1 MQMHLM
7 KVNMDIKRIKTVKNT
22 GFLVVLV
29 WILATMIT
37 YGQSDKV
44 TLEFSLSP
52 ILEQAQVLGLSS
64 LGVDTEGGGP
74 VIISGS
80 LINNTTE
87 RLENLYFE
95 FDVEA
100 ASYGV
105 LARIRQQ
112 AAYPFSLYPGQ
123 VVFATNNDI
132 QSEEIPGISDEM
144 KFDGGLTPTGENFVE
159 DLSGTTLPNDQY
171 SFSVRIY
178 QVNEG
183 GRRELFANETIQLGV
198 NASEGG
204 VVDELTILLRTPGD
218 LVGAEAAITN
228 PIPQL
233 SWEGDASLTYRV
245 LVVADNGS
253 DSPESLLESAK
264 SSEATDIGGSLLQF
278 EYLDQNIQGNSLQY
292 PTNGVQALVPGQTF
306 YWQVVTSMNTAIGIN
321 EVVSEIWEFTLVD
334 PGSESN
340 VVEVDQETVQAIVQ
354 LIGQDTY
361 NVLLE
366 TGYSF
371 DNIEIDGQVFS
382 GMVGVQKIIELI
394 EKFQN
399 GDLVIEGN

>member
-1 MQMHLM
+1 MDYLYM
-7 KVNMDIKRIKTVKNT
+7 KKAGNI
-22 GFLVVLV
+22 GFLVVSIWVL
-29 WILATMIT
+29 TSMIAFA
-37 YGQSDKV
+37 QSDKV

-52 ILEQAQVLGLSS
+52 VLEQAQVLGLSS

-80 LINNTTE
+80 LVNNTTE

-112 AAYPFSLYPGQ
+112 AAYPFSLNPGQ

-132 QSEEIPGISDEM
+132 QNEEIPGISDRM
-144 KFDGGLTPTGENFVE
+144 KFDGGLTSTGENFVE

-171 SFSVRIY
+171 SFAVRIY
-178 QVNEG
+178 QVTEE
-183 GRRELFANETIQLGV
+183 GRRELLANETIQLGG
-198 NASEGG
+198 NISEGG

-233 SWEGDASLTYRV
+233 SWEGDASLNYRV
-245 LVVADNGS
+245 LVVSGNGA

-264 SSEATDIGGSLLQF
+264 SSEATDMGGSLLQF
-278 EYLDQNIQGNSLQY
+278 EYLDQNIRGNSLQY
-292 PTNGVQALVPGQTF
+292 PTNGVQALVPGQTY
-306 YWQVVTSMNTAIGIN
+306 YWQVVTSMNTALGIN

-334 PGSESN
+334 PGSEST
-340 VVEVDQETVQAIVQ
+340 VVEVDQETVQALVQ

-361 NVLLE
+361 NLLLE

-371 DNIEIDGQVFS
+371 ENIEIDGQVYT
-382 GMVGVQKIIELI
+382 GIVGVQKILELI

>member
-1 MQMHLM
+1 MN
-7 KVNMDIKRIKTVKNT
+7 VKRVKKAKNS
-22 GFLVVLV
+22 GFLVMLV
-29 WILATMIT
+29 WFLTTMVT
-37 YGQSDKV
+37 FGQSDKV

-52 ILEQAQVLGLSS
+52 VLEQAQVLGLSS

-80 LINNTTE
+80 LVNNTTE

-95 FDVEA
+95 FDIEA

-112 AAYPFSLYPGQ
+112 AAYPFSLNPGQ

-132 QSEEIPGISDEM
+132 QNEEIPGISDKM
-144 KFDGGLTPTGENFVE
+144 KFDGGLTSTGENFVE

-171 SFSVRIY
+171 SFAVRIY
-178 QVNEG
+178 QVDEG
-183 GRRELFANETIQLGV
+183 GRRALLANETIQLGGNV
-198 NASEGG
+198 SEGG

-245 LVVADNGS
+245 LVVAGNGS

-264 SSEATDIGGSLLQF
+264 SSEATDMGGSLLQF
-278 EYLDQNIQGNSLQY
+278 EYLDQNVQGNSLQY

-306 YWQVVTSMNTAIGIN
+306 YWQVVTSMNTALGTN

-334 PGSESN
+334 PGSESSL
-340 VVEVDQETVQAIVQ
+340 VEVDPETVQALVQ

-366 TGYSF
+366 TGYRF
-371 DNIEIDGQVFS
+371 ENIEIDGQVYT
-382 GMVGVQKIIELI
+382 GIVGVQKILELI

-399 GDLVIEGN
+399 GDVVIEGN

>member
-1 MQMHLM
+1 MN
-7 KVNMDIKRIKTVKNT
+7 VKRVKKAKNS
-22 GFLVVLV
+22 GFLVMMVWVLT
-29 WILATMIT
+29 TMVT
-37 YGQSDKV
+37 FGQSDKV

-52 ILEQAQVLGLSS
+52 VLEQAQVLGLSS

-80 LINNTTE
+80 LVNNTTE

-95 FDVEA
+95 FDIEA

-112 AAYPFSLYPGQ
+112 AAYPFSLNPGQ

-132 QSEEIPGISDEM
+132 QNEEIPGISDKM
-144 KFDGGLTPTGENFVE
+144 KFDGGLTSTGENFVE

-171 SFSVRIY
+171 SFAVRIY
-178 QVNEG
+178 QVDEG
-183 GRRELFANETIQLGV
+183 GRRALLANETIQLGGNV
-198 NASEGG
+198 SEGG

-245 LVVADNGS
+245 LVVAGNGS

-264 SSEATDIGGSLLQF
+264 SSEATDMGGSLLQF
-278 EYLDQNIQGNSLQY
+278 EYLDQNVQGNSLQY

-306 YWQVVTSMNTAIGIN
+306 YWQVVTSMNTALGTN

-334 PGSESN
+334 PGSESS
-340 VVEVDQETVQAIVQ
+340 VVEVDPETVQALVQ

-366 TGYSF
+366 TGYRF
-371 DNIEIDGQVFS
+371 ENIEIDGQVYS
-382 GMVGVQKIIELI
+382 GIVGVQKILELI

-399 GDLVIEGN
+399 GDVVIEGN

>member
-1 MQMHLM
+1 MNIFKKPAKQLRFYLVLSLM
-7 KVNMDIKRIKTVKNT
+7 SM
-22 GFLVVLV
+22 
-29 WILATMIT
+29 ATM
-37 YGQSDKV
+37 YAQAQSDKV
-44 TLEFSLSP
+44 SLEFSLSP

-64 LGVDTEGGGP
+64 LGVDTEGSGP

-80 LINNTTE
+80 LVNNTTE
-87 RLENLYFE
+87 PLDNLYFE
-95 FDVEA
+95 FDIEA

-112 AAYPFSLYPGQ
+112 AAYPFSLAPGQ

-132 QSEEIPGISDEM
+132 KNEEIPGISDKM
-144 KFDGGLTPTGENFVE
+144 KFDGGLTTTGENFIE
-159 DLSGTTLPNDQY
+159 DISGTTLPNDQY
-171 SFSVRIY
+171 TFSVRIY
-178 QVNEG
+178 QVEAD
-183 GRRELFANETIQLGV
+183 GRRVLLASDMIQLGG

-233 SWEGDASLTYRV
+233 SWEGDASLNYRV
-245 LVVADNGS
+245 LVVARGGS

-264 SSEATDIGGSLLQF
+264 SSEPTNDGGSLLQF
-278 EYLDQNIQGNSLQY
+278 EYLDLNVVGNSLQY
-292 PTNGVQALVPGQTF
+292 PSTGVQALVPGQTY
-306 YWQVVTSMNTAIGIN
+306 YWQVVTSISSALGAN

-334 PGSESN
+334 PGSEAN
-340 VVEVDQETVQAIVQ
+340 VVEVDQETVNALTQ

-361 NVLLE
+361 NLLAE
-366 TGYSF
+366 SGYSF
-371 DNIEIDGQVFS
+371 ENIEIDGQVFS
-382 GMVGVQKIIELI
+382 GIVGVQKILELI

-399 GDLVIEGN
+399 GDVVIEGN

>member
-1 MQMHLM
+1 MDYLYM
-7 KVNMDIKRIKTVKNT
+7 KKAGNI
-22 GFLVVLV
+22 GFLVVSIWVL
-29 WILATMIT
+29 TSMIAF
-37 YGQSDKV
+37 GQSDKV

-52 ILEQAQVLGLSS
+52 VLEQAQVLGLSS

-80 LINNTTE
+80 LVNNTTE

-112 AAYPFSLYPGQ
+112 AAYPFSLNPGQ

-132 QSEEIPGISDEM
+132 QNEEIPGISDRM
-144 KFDGGLTPTGENFVE
+144 KFDGGLTSTGENFVE

-171 SFSVRIY
+171 SFAVRIY
-178 QVNEG
+178 QVTEE
-183 GRRELFANETIQLGV
+183 GRRELLANETIQLGG
-198 NASEGG
+198 NISEGG

-233 SWEGDASLTYRV
+233 SWEGDASLNYRV
-245 LVVADNGS
+245 LVVSGNGA

-264 SSEATDIGGSLLQF
+264 SSEATDMGGSLLQF
-278 EYLDQNIQGNSLQY
+278 EYLDQNIRGNSLQY
-292 PTNGVQALVPGQTF
+292 PTNGVQALVPGQTY
-306 YWQVVTSMNTAIGIN
+306 YWQVVTSMNTALGTN
-321 EVVSEIWEFTLVD
+321 EVVSEIWEFTLID

-361 NVLLE
+361 NLLLE

-371 DNIEIDGQVFS
+371 ENIEIDGQVYT
-382 GMVGVQKIIELI
+382 GIVGVQKILELI

-399 GDLVIEGN
+399 GDLVIEEN

>member
-1 MQMHLM
+1 MDYLYM
-7 KVNMDIKRIKTVKNT
+7 KKAVNI
-22 GFLVVLV
+22 GFLVVSIWVL
-29 WILATMIT
+29 TSMIAF
-37 YGQSDKV
+37 GQSDKV

-52 ILEQAQVLGLSS
+52 VLEQAQVLGLSS

-80 LINNTTE
+80 LVNNTTE

-112 AAYPFSLYPGQ
+112 AAYPFSLNPGQ

-132 QSEEIPGISDEM
+132 QNEEIPGISDRM
-144 KFDGGLTPTGENFVE
+144 KFDGGLTSTGENFVE

-171 SFSVRIY
+171 SFAVRIY
-178 QVNEG
+178 QVNEE
-183 GRRELFANETIQLGV
+183 GRRELLANETIQLGG
-198 NASEGG
+198 NISEGG

-245 LVVADNGS
+245 LVVSGNGS

-278 EYLDQNIQGNSLQY
+278 EYLDQNIRGNSLQY
-292 PTNGVQALVPGQTF
+292 PTNGVQALVPGQTY
-306 YWQVVTSMNTAIGIN
+306 YWQVVTSMNTALGTN

-361 NVLLE
+361 NLLLE

-371 DNIEIDGQVFS
+371 ENIEIDGQVYT
-382 GMVGVQKIIELI
+382 GVVGVQKILELI

>member
-1 MQMHLM
+1 MQLKEVFMDYLYM
-7 KVNMDIKRIKTVKNT
+7 KKAVNI
-22 GFLVVLV
+22 GFLVVSIWVL
-29 WILATMIT
+29 TSMIAF
-37 YGQSDKV
+37 GQSDKV

-52 ILEQAQVLGLSS
+52 VLEQAQVLGLSS

-80 LINNTTE
+80 LVNNTTE

-112 AAYPFSLYPGQ
+112 AAYPFSLNPGQ

-132 QSEEIPGISDEM
+132 QNEEIPGISDRM
-144 KFDGGLTPTGENFVE
+144 KFDGGLTSTGENFVE

-171 SFSVRIY
+171 SFAVRIY
-178 QVNEG
+178 QVNEE
-183 GRRELFANETIQLGV
+183 GRRELLANETIQLGG
-198 NASEGG
+198 NISEGG

-218 LVGAEAAITN
+218 LIGAEAAITN

-245 LVVADNGS
+245 LVVSGNGS

-278 EYLDQNIQGNSLQY
+278 EYLDQNIRGNSLQY
-292 PTNGVQALVPGQTF
+292 PTNGVQALVPGQTY
-306 YWQVVTSMNTAIGIN
+306 YWQVVTSMNTALGTN

-361 NVLLE
+361 NLLLE
-366 TGYSF
+366 TGYTF
-371 DNIEIDGQVFS
+371 ENIEIDGQVYT
-382 GMVGVQKIIELI
+382 GVVGVQKILELI

>member
-1 MQMHLM
+1 MDYLYM
-7 KVNMDIKRIKTVKNT
+7 KKAGNI
-22 GFLVVLV
+22 GFLVVSIWVLTSM
-29 WILATMIT
+29 LAFA
-37 YGQSDKV
+37 QSDKV

-52 ILEQAQVLGLSS
+52 VLEQAQVLGLSS

-80 LINNTTE
+80 LVNNTTE

-112 AAYPFSLYPGQ
+112 AAYPFSLNPGQ

-132 QSEEIPGISDEM
+132 QNEEIPGISDRM
-144 KFDGGLTPTGENFVE
+144 KFDGGLTSTGENFVE

-171 SFSVRIY
+171 SFAVRIY
-178 QVNEG
+178 QVTEA
-183 GRRELFANETIQLGV
+183 GRRELLANETIQLGG
-198 NASEGG
+198 NISEGG

-233 SWEGDASLTYRV
+233 SWEGDASLNYRV
-245 LVVADNGS
+245 LVVSGNGA

-264 SSEATDIGGSLLQF
+264 SSEATDMGGSLLQF
-278 EYLDQNIQGNSLQY
+278 EYLDQNIRGNSLQY
-292 PTNGVQALVPGQTF
+292 PTNGVQALVPGQTY
-306 YWQVVTSMNTAIGIN
+306 YWQVVTSMNTALGTN

-340 VVEVDQETVQAIVQ
+340 VVEVDQETVQAIMQ

-361 NVLLE
+361 NLLLE

-371 DNIEIDGQVFS
+371 ENIEIDGQVYT
-382 GMVGVQKIIELI
+382 GIVGVQKILELI

>member
-1 MQMHLM
+1 MDYLYM
-7 KVNMDIKRIKTVKNT
+7 KKAGNI
-22 GFLVVLV
+22 GFLVVSIWVL
-29 WILATMIT
+29 TSMIAF
-37 YGQSDKV
+37 GQSDKV

-80 LINNTTE
+80 LVNNTTE
-87 RLENLYFE
+87 RLENLFFE

-112 AAYPFSLYPGQ
+112 AAYPFSLNPGQ

-132 QSEEIPGISDEM
+132 QNEEIPGISDRM
-144 KFDGGLTPTGENFVE
+144 KFDGGLTSTGENFVE

-171 SFSVRIY
+171 SFAVRIY
-178 QVNEG
+178 QVTEE
-183 GRRELFANETIQLGV
+183 GRRELLANETIQLGG
-198 NASEGG
+198 NISEGG

-245 LVVADNGS
+245 LVVSGNGS

-264 SSEATDIGGSLLQF
+264 SSQATDLGGSLLQF
-278 EYLDQNIQGNSLQY
+278 EYLDQNIRGNSLQY
-292 PTNGVQALVPGQTF
+292 PTNGVQALVPGLTY
-306 YWQVVTSMNTAIGIN
+306 YWQVMTSMNTALGPN

-340 VVEVDQETVQAIVQ
+340 VVEVDQETVQALVQ

-361 NVLLE
+361 NLLFE

-371 DNIEIDGQVFS
+371 ENIEIDGQVYS
-382 GMVGVQKIIELI
+382 GVVGIQKILELI

-399 GDLVIEGN
+399 DDLVIEGN

>member
-1 MQMHLM
+1 MDYLYM
-7 KVNMDIKRIKTVKNT
+7 KKAGNI
-22 GFLVVLV
+22 GFLVVSIWVL
-29 WILATMIT
+29 TSMIAFA
-37 YGQSDKV
+37 QSDKV

-52 ILEQAQVLGLSS
+52 VLEQAQVLGLSS

-80 LINNTTE
+80 LVNNTTE

-112 AAYPFSLYPGQ
+112 AAYPFSLNPGQ

-132 QSEEIPGISDEM
+132 QNEEIPGISDRM
-144 KFDGGLTPTGENFVE
+144 KFDGGLTSTGENFVE

-171 SFSVRIY
+171 SFAVRIY
-178 QVNEG
+178 QVTEE
-183 GRRELFANETIQLGV
+183 GRRELLANETIQLGG
-198 NASEGG
+198 NISEGG

-245 LVVADNGS
+245 LVVSGNGS

-264 SSEATDIGGSLLQF
+264 SSEATDMGGSLLQF
-278 EYLDQNIQGNSLQY
+278 EYLDQNIRGNSLQY
-292 PTNGVQALVPGQTF
+292 PTNGVQALVPGLTY
-306 YWQVVTSMNTAIGIN
+306 YWLVLTSMNTAFGIN

-334 PGSESN
+334 PGSEST

-361 NVLLE
+361 NLLLE

-371 DNIEIDGQVFS
+371 ENIEIDGQVYT
-382 GMVGVQKIIELI
+382 GIVGVQKILELI

>member
-1 MQMHLM
+1 MDYLYM
-7 KVNMDIKRIKTVKNT
+7 KKAGNV
-22 GFLVVLV
+22 GFLVVLMSV
-29 WILATMIT
+29 LTSIMAF
-37 YGQSDKV
+37 GQSDKL

-52 ILEQAQVLGLSS
+52 VLEQAQVLGLSS

-80 LINNTTE
+80 LVNNTTE

-112 AAYPFSLYPGQ
+112 AAYPFSLNPGQ

-132 QSEEIPGISDEM
+132 QNEEIPGISDRL
-144 KFDGGLTPTGENFVE
+144 KFDGGLTSTGENFVE

-171 SFSVRIY
+171 SFAVRIY
-178 QVNEG
+178 QVTEE
-183 GRRELFANETIQLGV
+183 GRRELLANETIQLGG
-198 NASEGG
+198 NISEGG

-245 LVVADNGS
+245 LLVSGNGS

-264 SSEATDIGGSLLQF
+264 SSQATDMGGSLLQF
-278 EYLDQNIQGNSLQY
+278 EYLDQNIRGNSLQY
-292 PTNGVQALVPGQTF
+292 PTSGVQALVPGLTYF
-306 YWQVVTSMNTAIGIN
+306 WQVVTSMNTALGPN

-340 VVEVDQETVQAIVQ
+340 VVEVDQETVQALVQ

-361 NVLLE
+361 NLLFE

-371 DNIEIDGQVFS
+371 ENIEIDGQVYS
-382 GMVGVQKIIELI
+382 GVVGIQKILELI

>member
-1 MQMHLM
+1 MEI
-7 KVNMDIKRIKTVKNT
+7 NMNVKRVKKAENS
-22 GFLVVLV
+22 GFLVMLV
-29 WILATMIT
+29 WVLTTMVT
-37 YGQSDKV
+37 FGQSDKV

-52 ILEQAQVLGLSS
+52 VLEQAQVLGLSS

-80 LINNTTE
+80 LVNNTTE

-95 FDVEA
+95 FDIEA

-112 AAYPFSLYPGQ
+112 AAYPFSLNPGQ

-132 QSEEIPGISDEM
+132 QNEEIPGISDKM
-144 KFDGGLTPTGENFVE
+144 KFDGGLTSTGENFVE

-171 SFSVRIY
+171 SFAVRIY
-178 QVNEG
+178 QVDEG
-183 GRRELFANETIQLGV
+183 GRRALLANETIQLGGNV
-198 NASEGG
+198 SEGG

-245 LVVADNGS
+245 LVVAGNGS

-264 SSEATDIGGSLLQF
+264 SSEATDMGGSLLQF
-278 EYLDQNIQGNSLQY
+278 EYLDQNVQGNSLQY

-306 YWQVVTSMNTAIGIN
+306 YWQVVTSMNTALGTN

-334 PGSESN
+334 PGSESS
-340 VVEVDQETVQAIVQ
+340 VVEVDPETVQALVQ

-366 TGYSF
+366 TGYRF
-371 DNIEIDGQVFS
+371 ENIEIDGQVYS
-382 GMVGVQKIIELI
+382 GIVGIQKILELI

-399 GDLVIEGN
+399 GDVVIEGN

>member
-1 MQMHLM
+1 MNIFKKPAKQLRFYLVLSLM
-7 KVNMDIKRIKTVKNT
+7 SM
-22 GFLVVLV
+22 
-29 WILATMIT
+29 ATM
-37 YGQSDKV
+37 YAHAQSDKV
-44 TLEFSLSP
+44 SLEFSLSP

-64 LGVDTEGGGP
+64 LGVDTEGSGP

-80 LINNTTE
+80 LVNNTTE
-87 RLENLYFE
+87 PLENLYFE
-95 FDVEA
+95 FDIEA

-112 AAYPFSLYPGQ
+112 AAYPFSLAPGQ

-132 QSEEIPGISDEM
+132 KNEEIPGISDKM
-144 KFDGGLTPTGENFVE
+144 KFDGGLTTTGENFIE
-159 DLSGTTLPNDQY
+159 DISGTTLPNDQY
-171 SFSVRIY
+171 TFSVRIY
-178 QVNEG
+178 QVEAD
-183 GRRELFANETIQLGV
+183 GRRVLLASDMIQLGG

-233 SWEGDASLTYRV
+233 SWEGDASLNYRV
-245 LVVADNGS
+245 LVVARGGT

-264 SSEATDIGGSLLQF
+264 SSEPTNSGGSLLQF
-278 EYLDQNIQGNSLQY
+278 EYLDLNVVGNSLQY
-292 PTNGVQALVPGQTF
+292 PSTGVQALVPGQTY
-306 YWQVVTSMNTAIGIN
+306 YWQVLTSISSALGAN

-334 PGSESN
+334 PGSEAN
-340 VVEVDQETVQAIVQ
+340 VVEVDQETVNALIQ

-361 NVLLE
+361 NLLAE
-366 TGYSF
+366 SGYSF
-371 DNIEIDGQVFS
+371 ENIEIDGQIFS
-382 GMVGVQKIIELI
+382 GIVGVQKILELI

-399 GDLVIEGN
+399 GDVVIEGN

>member
-1 MQMHLM
+1 MDYLYM
-7 KVNMDIKRIKTVKNT
+7 KKAGNI
-22 GFLVVLV
+22 GFLVVSIWVL
-29 WILATMIT
+29 TSMIAF
-37 YGQSDKV
+37 GQSDKV

-80 LINNTTE
+80 LVNNTTE

-112 AAYPFSLYPGQ
+112 AAYPFSLNPGQ
-123 VVFATNNDI
+123 VVFATNNNI
-132 QSEEIPGISDEM
+132 QNEEIPGISDRM
-144 KFDGGLTPTGENFVE
+144 KFDGGLTSTGENFVE

-171 SFSVRIY
+171 SFAVRIY
-178 QVNEG
+178 QVTEE
-183 GRRELFANETIQLGV
+183 GRRELLANDTIQLGG
-198 NASEGG
+198 NISEGG

-228 PIPQL
+228 SIPQL

-245 LVVADNGS
+245 LVVSGNGS

-264 SSEATDIGGSLLQF
+264 SSQATDLGGSLLQF
-278 EYLDQNIQGNSLQY
+278 EYLDQNIRGNSLQY
-292 PTNGVQALVPGQTF
+292 PTNGVQALVPGLTY
-306 YWQVVTSMNTAIGIN
+306 YWQVMTSMNTALGPN

-340 VVEVDQETVQAIVQ
+340 VVEVDQETVQALVQ

-361 NVLLE
+361 NLLFE

-371 DNIEIDGQVFS
+371 ENIEIDGQVYS
-382 GMVGVQKIIELI
+382 GVVGIQKILELI

-399 GDLVIEGN
+399 DDLVIEGN

>member
-1 MQMHLM
+1 MNIL
-7 KVNMDIKRIKTVKNT
+7 KKTPKQLR
-22 GFLVVLV
+22 FYL
-29 WILATMIT
+29 ILSVMSMATM
-37 YGQSDKV
+37 YAHAQSDKV
-44 TLEFSLSP
+44 SLEFSLSP

-64 LGVDTEGGGP
+64 LGVDTEGSGP

-80 LINNTTE
+80 LVNNTTE
-87 RLENLYFE
+87 PLENLYFE
-95 FDVEA
+95 FDIEA

-112 AAYPFSLYPGQ
+112 AAYPFSLAPGQ

-132 QSEEIPGISDEM
+132 KNEEVPGISDKM
-144 KFDGGLTPTGENFVE
+144 KFDGGLTTTGENFIE
-159 DLSGTTLPNDQY
+159 DISGTTLPNDQY
-171 SFSVRIY
+171 TFSVRIY
-178 QVNEG
+178 QVEAD
-183 GRRELFANETIQLGV
+183 GRRVLLASDMIQLGG

-233 SWEGDASLTYRV
+233 SWEGDASLNYRV
-245 LVVADNGS
+245 LVVARGGS

-264 SSEATDIGGSLLQF
+264 SSEPTNDGGSLLQF
-278 EYLDQNIQGNSLQY
+278 EYLDLNVVGNSLQY
-292 PTNGVQALVPGQTF
+292 PSTGVQALVPGQTY
-306 YWQVVTSMNTAIGIN
+306 YWQVVTSISSALGAN

-334 PGSESN
+334 PGSEAN
-340 VVEVDQETVQAIVQ
+340 VVEVDQETVNALIQ

-361 NVLLE
+361 NLLAE
-366 TGYSF
+366 SGYSF
-371 DNIEIDGQVFS
+371 ENIEIDGQVFS
-382 GMVGVQKIIELI
+382 GIVGVQKILELI

-399 GDLVIEGN
+399 GDVVIEGN

>member
-1 MQMHLM
+1 MQLKEVFMDYLYM
-7 KVNMDIKRIKTVKNT
+7 KKAVNI
-22 GFLVVLV
+22 GFLVVSIWVL
-29 WILATMIT
+29 TSMIAF
-37 YGQSDKV
+37 GQSDKV

-52 ILEQAQVLGLSS
+52 VLEQAQVLGLSS

-80 LINNTTE
+80 LVNNTTE

-112 AAYPFSLYPGQ
+112 AAYPFSLNPGQ

-132 QSEEIPGISDEM
+132 QNEEIPGISERM
-144 KFDGGLTPTGENFVE
+144 KFDGGLTSTGENFVE

-171 SFSVRIY
+171 SFAVRIY
-178 QVNEG
+178 QVNEE
-183 GRRELFANETIQLGV
+183 GRRELLANETIQLGG
-198 NASEGG
+198 NISEGG

-245 LVVADNGS
+245 LVVSGNGS

-278 EYLDQNIQGNSLQY
+278 EYLDQNIRGNSLQY
-292 PTNGVQALVPGQTF
+292 PTNGVQALVPGQTY
-306 YWQVVTSMNTAIGIN
+306 YWQVVTSMNTALGTN

-361 NVLLE
+361 NLLLE

-371 DNIEIDGQVFS
+371 ENIEIDGQVYT
-382 GMVGVQKIIELI
+382 GVVGVQKILELI

>member
-1 MQMHLM
+1 MDNLYM
-7 KVNMDIKRIKTVKNT
+7 KKAGNI
-22 GFLVVLV
+22 GFLVVSIWVL
-29 WILATMIT
+29 TSMIAFA
-37 YGQSDKV
+37 QSDKV

-52 ILEQAQVLGLSS
+52 VLEQAQVLGLSS

-80 LINNTTE
+80 LVNNTTE

-112 AAYPFSLYPGQ
+112 AAYPFSLNPGQ

-132 QSEEIPGISDEM
+132 QNEEIPGISDRM
-144 KFDGGLTPTGENFVE
+144 KFDGGLTSTGENFVE

-171 SFSVRIY
+171 SFAVRIY
-178 QVNEG
+178 QVTEE
-183 GRRELFANETIQLGV
+183 GRRELLANETIQLGG
-198 NASEGG
+198 NISEGG

-233 SWEGDASLTYRV
+233 SWEGDASLNYRV
-245 LVVADNGS
+245 LVVSGNGA

-264 SSEATDIGGSLLQF
+264 SSEATNMGGSLLQF
-278 EYLDQNIQGNSLQY
+278 EYLDQNIRGNSLQY
-292 PTNGVQALVPGQTF
+292 PTNGVQALVPGQTY
-306 YWQVVTSMNTAIGIN
+306 YWQVVTSMNTALGTN

-361 NVLLE
+361 NLLLE

-371 DNIEIDGQVFS
+371 ENIEIDGQVYT
-382 GMVGVQKIIELI
+382 GIVGVQKILELI

>member
-1 MQMHLM
+1 MQLKEVFMDYLYM
-7 KVNMDIKRIKTVKNT
+7 KKVGNI
-22 GFLVVLV
+22 GFLVVSIWVL
-29 WILATMIT
+29 TSMIAF
-37 YGQSDKV
+37 GQSDKV

-52 ILEQAQVLGLSS
+52 VLEQAQVLGLSS

-80 LINNTTE
+80 LVNNTTE

-112 AAYPFSLYPGQ
+112 AAYPFSLNPGQ

-132 QSEEIPGISDEM
+132 QNEEIPGISDRM
-144 KFDGGLTPTGENFVE
+144 KFDGGLTSTGENFVE

-171 SFSVRIY
+171 SFAVRIY
-178 QVNEG
+178 QVNEE
-183 GRRELFANETIQLGV
+183 GRRELLANETIQLGG
-198 NASEGG
+198 NISEGG

-245 LVVADNGS
+245 LVVSGNGS

-264 SSEATDIGGSLLQF
+264 SSEATDMGGSLLQF
-278 EYLDQNIQGNSLQY
+278 EYLDQNIRGNSLQY
-292 PTNGVQALVPGQTF
+292 PTNGVQALVPGQTY
-306 YWQVVTSMNTAIGIN
+306 YWQVVTSMNTALGTN

-361 NVLLE
+361 NLLLE

-371 DNIEIDGQVFS
+371 ENIEIDGQVYT
-382 GMVGVQKIIELI
+382 GVVGVQKILELI

>member
-1 MQMHLM
+1 MNIFKKPAKQLRFYLVLSLM
-7 KVNMDIKRIKTVKNT
+7 SM
-22 GFLVVLV
+22 
-29 WILATMIT
+29 ATM
-37 YGQSDKV
+37 YAQAQSDKV
-44 TLEFSLSP
+44 SLEFSLSP

-64 LGVDTEGGGP
+64 LGVDTEGSGP

-80 LINNTTE
+80 LVNNTTE
-87 RLENLYFE
+87 PLENLYFE
-95 FDVEA
+95 FDIEA

-112 AAYPFSLYPGQ
+112 AAYPFSLAPGQ

-132 QSEEIPGISDEM
+132 KSEEVPGISDKM
-144 KFDGGLTPTGENFVE
+144 KFDGGLTTTGENFIE
-159 DLSGTTLPNDQY
+159 DISGTTLPNDQY
-171 SFSVRIY
+171 TFSVRIY
-178 QVNEG
+178 QVEAD
-183 GRRELFANETIQLGV
+183 GRRVLLASDMIQLGG

-233 SWEGDASLTYRV
+233 SWEGDASLNYRV
-245 LVVADNGS
+245 LVVARGGS

-264 SSEATDIGGSLLQF
+264 SSEPTNDGGSLLQF
-278 EYLDQNIQGNSLQY
+278 EYLDLNVVGNSLQY
-292 PTNGVQALVPGQTF
+292 PSTGVQALVPGQTY
-306 YWQVVTSMNTAIGIN
+306 YWQVVTSISSALGAN

-334 PGSESN
+334 PGSEAN
-340 VVEVDQETVQAIVQ
+340 VVEVDQETVNALIQ

-361 NVLLE
+361 NLLAE
-366 TGYSF
+366 SGYSF
-371 DNIEIDGQVFS
+371 ENIEIDGQVFS
-382 GMVGVQKIIELI
+382 GIVGVQKILELI

-399 GDLVIEGN
+399 GDVVIEGN

>member
-1 MQMHLM
+1 MNIFKKPAKQLRFYLVLSLM
-7 KVNMDIKRIKTVKNT
+7 SM
-22 GFLVVLV
+22 
-29 WILATMIT
+29 ATM
-37 YGQSDKV
+37 YAQAQSDKV
-44 TLEFSLSP
+44 SLEFSLSP

-64 LGVDTEGGGP
+64 LGVDTEGSGP

-80 LINNTTE
+80 LVNNTTE
-87 RLENLYFE
+87 PLDNLYFE
-95 FDVEA
+95 FDIEA

-112 AAYPFSLYPGQ
+112 AAYPFSLAPGQ

-132 QSEEIPGISDEM
+132 KNEEIPGISDKM
-144 KFDGGLTPTGENFVE
+144 KFDGGLTTTGENFIE
-159 DLSGTTLPNDQY
+159 DISGTTLPNDQY
-171 SFSVRIY
+171 TFSVRIY
-178 QVNEG
+178 QVEAD
-183 GRRELFANETIQLGV
+183 GRRVLLASDMIQLGG

-233 SWEGDASLTYRV
+233 SWEGDASLNYRV
-245 LVVADNGS
+245 LVVARGGS

-264 SSEATDIGGSLLQF
+264 SSEPTNDGGSLLQF
-278 EYLDQNIQGNSLQY
+278 EYLDLNVVGNSLQY
-292 PTNGVQALVPGQTF
+292 PSTGVQALVPGQTY
-306 YWQVVTSMNTAIGIN
+306 YWQVVTSISSALGAN

-334 PGSESN
+334 PGSEAN
-340 VVEVDQETVQAIVQ
+340 VVEVDQETVNALIQ

-361 NVLLE
+361 NLLAE
-366 TGYSF
+366 SGYSF
-371 DNIEIDGQVFS
+371 ENIEIDGQVFS
-382 GMVGVQKIIELI
+382 GIVGVQKILELI

-399 GDLVIEGN
+399 GDVVIEGN

>member
-1 MQMHLM
+1 MNIFKKPAKQLRFYLVLSLM
-7 KVNMDIKRIKTVKNT
+7 SM
-22 GFLVVLV
+22 
-29 WILATMIT
+29 ATM
-37 YGQSDKV
+37 YAHAQSDKV
-44 TLEFSLSP
+44 SLEFSLSP

-64 LGVDTEGGGP
+64 LGVDTEGSGP

-80 LINNTTE
+80 LVNNTTE

-95 FDVEA
+95 FDIEA

-112 AAYPFSLYPGQ
+112 AAYPFSLAPGQ

-132 QSEEIPGISDEM
+132 KNEEVPGITDKM
-144 KFDGGLTPTGENFVE
+144 KFDGGLTNTGENFIE
-159 DLSGTTLPNDQY
+159 DISGTTLPNDQY
-171 SFSVRIY
+171 TFSVRIY
-178 QVNEG
+178 QVEEG
-183 GRRELFANETIQLGV
+183 GRRVLLASDMIQLGG

-233 SWEGDASLTYRV
+233 SWEGDASLNYRV
-245 LVVADNGS
+245 LVVARGGS

-264 SSEATDIGGSLLQF
+264 SSEPTNNGGSLLQF
-278 EYLDQNIQGNSLQY
+278 EYLDLNVVGNSLQY
-292 PTNGVQALVPGQTF
+292 PSTGVQALVPGQTY
-306 YWQVVTSMNTAIGIN
+306 YWQVVTSINSALGAN

-334 PGSESN
+334 PGSEAN
-340 VVEVDQETVQAIVQ
+340 VVEVDQETVNALIQ

-361 NVLLE
+361 NLLAE
-366 TGYSF
+366 SGYSF
-371 DNIEIDGQVFS
+371 ENIEIDGQVFS
-382 GMVGVQKIIELI
+382 GIVGVQKILELI

-399 GDLVIEGN
+399 GDVVIEGN

>member
-1 MQMHLM
+1 MN
-7 KVNMDIKRIKTVKNT
+7 VKRVKKAKNS
-22 GFLVVLV
+22 GFLVMMVWVLT
-29 WILATMIT
+29 TMVT
-37 YGQSDKV
+37 FGQSDKV

-52 ILEQAQVLGLSS
+52 VLEQAQVLGLSS

-80 LINNTTE
+80 LVNNTTE

-95 FDVEA
+95 FDIEA

-112 AAYPFSLYPGQ
+112 AAYPFSLNPGQ

-132 QSEEIPGISDEM
+132 QNEEIPGISDKM
-144 KFDGGLTPTGENFVE
+144 KFDGGLTSTGENFVE

-171 SFSVRIY
+171 SFAVRIY
-178 QVNEG
+178 QVDEG
-183 GRRELFANETIQLGV
+183 GRRALLANETIQLGGNV
-198 NASEGG
+198 SEGG

-245 LVVADNGS
+245 LVVAGNGS

-264 SSEATDIGGSLLQF
+264 SSEATDMGGSLLQF
-278 EYLDQNIQGNSLQY
+278 EYLDQNVQGNSLQY

-306 YWQVVTSMNTAIGIN
+306 YWQVVTSMNTALGTN

-334 PGSESN
+334 PGSESSL
-340 VVEVDQETVQAIVQ
+340 VEVDPETVQALVQ

-366 TGYSF
+366 TGYRF
-371 DNIEIDGQVFS
+371 ENIEIDGQVYT
-382 GMVGVQKIIELI
+382 GIVGVQKILELI

-399 GDLVIEGN
+399 GDVVIEGN

>member
-1 MQMHLM
+1 MQLKEVFMDYLYM
-7 KVNMDIKRIKTVKNT
+7 KKAGNI
-22 GFLVVLV
+22 GFLVVSIWVL
-29 WILATMIT
+29 TSMIAF
-37 YGQSDKV
+37 GQSDKV

-52 ILEQAQVLGLSS
+52 VLEQAQVLGLSS

-80 LINNTTE
+80 LVNNTTE

-112 AAYPFSLYPGQ
+112 AAYPFSLNPGQ

-132 QSEEIPGISDEM
+132 QNEEIPGISDRM
-144 KFDGGLTPTGENFVE
+144 KFDGGLTSTGENFVE

-171 SFSVRIY
+171 SFAVRIY
-178 QVNEG
+178 QVTEE
-183 GRRELFANETIQLGV
+183 GRRELLANETIQLGG
-198 NASEGG
+198 NISEGG

-233 SWEGDASLTYRV
+233 SWEGDASLNYRV
-245 LVVADNGS
+245 LVVSGNGA

-264 SSEATDIGGSLLQF
+264 SSEATDMGGSLLQF
-278 EYLDQNIQGNSLQY
+278 EYLDQNIRGNSLQY
-292 PTNGVQALVPGQTF
+292 PTNGVQALVPGQTY
-306 YWQVVTSMNTAIGIN
+306 YWQVVTSMNTALGTN

-361 NVLLE
+361 NLLLE

-371 DNIEIDGQVFS
+371 ENIEIDGQVYT
-382 GMVGVQKIIELI
+382 GVVGVQKILELI

>member
-1 MQMHLM
+1 MQLKEVFMDYLYM
-7 KVNMDIKRIKTVKNT
+7 KKAGNI
-22 GFLVVLV
+22 GFLVVSIWVLTSL
-29 WILATMIT
+29 IAF
-37 YGQSDKV
+37 GQSDKV

-52 ILEQAQVLGLSS
+52 VLEQAQVLGLSS

-80 LINNTTE
+80 LVNNTTE

-112 AAYPFSLYPGQ
+112 AAYPFSLNPGQ

-132 QSEEIPGISDEM
+132 QNEEIPGISERM
-144 KFDGGLTPTGENFVE
+144 KFDGGLTSTGENFVE

-171 SFSVRIY
+171 SFAVRIY
-178 QVNEG
+178 QVNEE
-183 GRRELFANETIQLGV
+183 GRRELLANETIQLGG
-198 NASEGG
+198 NISEGG
-204 VVDELTILLRTPGD
+204 VVDELTIFLRTPGD

-245 LVVADNGS
+245 LVVSGNGS

-264 SSEATDIGGSLLQF
+264 SSEATDMGGSLLQF
-278 EYLDQNIQGNSLQY
+278 EYLDQNIRGNSLQY
-292 PTNGVQALVPGQTF
+292 PTNGVQALVPGQTY
-306 YWQVVTSMNTAIGIN
+306 YWQVVTSMNTALGTN

-361 NVLLE
+361 NLLLE

-371 DNIEIDGQVFS
+371 ENIEIDGQVYT
-382 GMVGVQKIIELI
+382 GVVGVQKILELI

>member
-1 MQMHLM
+1 MQLKEVFMDYLYM
-7 KVNMDIKRIKTVKNT
+7 KKVGNI
-22 GFLVVLV
+22 GFLVVSIWVL
-29 WILATMIT
+29 TSMIAF
-37 YGQSDKV
+37 GQSDKV

-52 ILEQAQVLGLSS
+52 VLEQAQVLGLSS

-80 LINNTTE
+80 LVNNTTE

-112 AAYPFSLYPGQ
+112 AAYPFSLNPGQ
-123 VVFATNNDI
+123 VVFATNNDV
-132 QSEEIPGISDEM
+132 QNEEIPGISDRM
-144 KFDGGLTPTGENFVE
+144 KFDGGLTSTGENFVE

-171 SFSVRIY
+171 SFAVRIY
-178 QVNEG
+178 QVNEE
-183 GRRELFANETIQLGV
+183 GRRELLANETIQLGG
-198 NASEGG
+198 NISEGG

-245 LVVADNGS
+245 LVVSGNGS

-264 SSEATDIGGSLLQF
+264 SSEATDMGGSLLQF
-278 EYLDQNIQGNSLQY
+278 EYLDQNIRGNSLQY
-292 PTNGVQALVPGQTF
+292 PTNGVQALVPGQTY
-306 YWQVVTSMNTAIGIN
+306 YWQVVTSMNTALGTN

-361 NVLLE
+361 NLLLE

-371 DNIEIDGQVFS
+371 ENIEIDGQVYT
-382 GMVGVQKIIELI
+382 GVVGVQKILELI

>member
-1 MQMHLM
+1 MDNLYM
-7 KVNMDIKRIKTVKNT
+7 KKAGNI
-22 GFLVVLV
+22 GFFAVLI
-29 WILATMIT
+29 WFLTT
-37 YGQSDKV
+37 TETFGQSDKV

-80 LINNTTE
+80 LVNNTTE

-112 AAYPFSLYPGQ
+112 AAYPFSLSPGQ
-123 VVFATNNDI
+123 VIFATNNDI
-132 QSEEIPGISDEM
+132 QNEEIPGISDQM
-144 KFDGGLTPTGENFVE
+144 KFDGGLTSTGENFVE

-171 SFSVRIY
+171 SFAVRIY
-178 QVNEG
+178 QVTEE
-183 GRRELFANETIQLGV
+183 GRRELLANETIQLGG
-198 NASEGG
+198 NILEGG

-245 LVVADNGS
+245 LVVSGNGS

-278 EYLDQNIQGNSLQY
+278 EYLDQNIRGNSLQY
-292 PTNGVQALVPGQTF
+292 PTNGVQALVPGLTY
-306 YWQVVTSMNTAIGIN
+306 YWQVVTSMNTALGIN

-334 PGSESN
+334 PGSEST
-340 VVEVDQETVQAIVQ
+340 VVEVDQEAVQALVQ
-354 LIGQDTY
+354 LVGQDTY
-361 NVLLE
+361 NLLLE
-366 TGYSF
+366 TGYNF
-371 DNIEIDGQVFS
+371 ENIEIDGQVYT
-382 GMVGVQKIIELI
+382 GVIGVQKILELI

>member
-1 MQMHLM
+1 ME
-7 KVNMDIKRIKTVKNT
+7 VNMNVKRVKKAKNS
-22 GFLVVLV
+22 GFLVMLV
-29 WILATMIT
+29 WFLTTMVT
-37 YGQSDKV
+37 FGQSDKV

-52 ILEQAQVLGLSS
+52 VLEQAQVLGLSS

-80 LINNTTE
+80 LVNNTTE

-95 FDVEA
+95 FDIEA

-112 AAYPFSLYPGQ
+112 AAYPFSLNPGQ

-132 QSEEIPGISDEM
+132 QNEEIPGISDKM
-144 KFDGGLTPTGENFVE
+144 KFDGGLTSTGENFVE

-171 SFSVRIY
+171 SFAVRIY
-178 QVNEG
+178 QVDEG
-183 GRRELFANETIQLGV
+183 GRRALLANETIQLGGNV
-198 NASEGG
+198 SEGG

-245 LVVADNGS
+245 LVVAGNGS

-264 SSEATDIGGSLLQF
+264 SSEATDMGGSLLQF
-278 EYLDQNIQGNSLQY
+278 EYLDQNVQGNSLQY

-306 YWQVVTSMNTAIGIN
+306 YWQVVTSMNTALGTN

-334 PGSESN
+334 PGSESSL
-340 VVEVDQETVQAIVQ
+340 VEVDPETVQALVQ

-366 TGYSF
+366 TGYRF
-371 DNIEIDGQVFS
+371 ENIEIDGQVYT
-382 GMVGVQKIIELI
+382 GIVGVQKILELI

-399 GDLVIEGN
+399 GDVVIEGN

>member
-1 MQMHLM
+1 MQLKEVFMDYLYM
-7 KVNMDIKRIKTVKNT
+7 KKAGNI
-22 GFLVVLV
+22 GFLVVSIWVL
-29 WILATMIT
+29 TSMIAF
-37 YGQSDKV
+37 GQSDKV

-52 ILEQAQVLGLSS
+52 VLEQAQVLGLSS

-80 LINNTTE
+80 LVNNTTE

-112 AAYPFSLYPGQ
+112 AAYPFSLNPGQ

-132 QSEEIPGISDEM
+132 QNEEIPGISDRM
-144 KFDGGLTPTGENFVE
+144 KFDGGLTSTGENFVE

-171 SFSVRIY
+171 SFAVRIY
-178 QVNEG
+178 QVTEE
-183 GRRELFANETIQLGV
+183 GRRELLANETIQLGG
-198 NASEGG
+198 NISEGG

-233 SWEGDASLTYRV
+233 SWEGDASLNYRV
-245 LVVADNGS
+245 LVVSGNGA

-264 SSEATDIGGSLLQF
+264 SSEATDMGGSLLQF
-278 EYLDQNIQGNSLQY
+278 EYLDQNIRGNSLQY
-292 PTNGVQALVPGQTF
+292 PTNGVQALVPGQTY
-306 YWQVVTSMNTAIGIN
+306 YWQVVTSMNTALGTN

-361 NVLLE
+361 NLLLE

-371 DNIEIDGQVFS
+371 ENIEIDGQVYT
-382 GMVGVQKIIELI
+382 GIVGVQKILELI

>member
-1 MQMHLM
+1 MDYLYM
-7 KVNMDIKRIKTVKNT
+7 KKAGNI
-22 GFLVVLV
+22 GFLVVSIWVL
-29 WILATMIT
+29 TSMIAF
-37 YGQSDKV
+37 GQSDKV

-52 ILEQAQVLGLSS
+52 VLEQAQVLGLSS

-80 LINNTTE
+80 LVNNTTE

-112 AAYPFSLYPGQ
+112 AAYPFSLNPGQ

-132 QSEEIPGISDEM
+132 QNEEIPGISDRM
-144 KFDGGLTPTGENFVE
+144 KFDGGLTSTGENFVE

-171 SFSVRIY
+171 SFAVRIY
-178 QVNEG
+178 QVTEE
-183 GRRELFANETIQLGV
+183 GRRELLANETIQLGG
-198 NASEGG
+198 NISEGG

-245 LVVADNGS
+245 LVVSGNGS

-264 SSEATDIGGSLLQF
+264 SSEATDMGGSLLQF
-278 EYLDQNIQGNSLQY
+278 EYLDQNIRGNSLQY
-292 PTNGVQALVPGQTF
+292 PTNGVQALVPGLTY
-306 YWQVVTSMNTAIGIN
+306 YWLVLTSMNTAFGIN

-334 PGSESN
+334 PGSEST
-340 VVEVDQETVQAIVQ
+340 VVEVDQETVQALVQ

-361 NVLLE
+361 NLLLE

-371 DNIEIDGQVFS
+371 ENIEIDGQVYT
-382 GMVGVQKIIELI
+382 GVIGVQKILELI

>member
-1 MQMHLM
+1 MQLKEVFMDYLYM
-7 KVNMDIKRIKTVKNT
+7 KKAGNI
-22 GFLVVLV
+22 GFLVVSIWVLTSL
-29 WILATMIT
+29 IAF
-37 YGQSDKV
+37 GQSDKV

-52 ILEQAQVLGLSS
+52 VLEQAQVLGLSS

-80 LINNTTE
+80 LVNNTTE

-112 AAYPFSLYPGQ
+112 AAYPFSLNPGQ

-132 QSEEIPGISDEM
+132 QNEEIPGISDRM
-144 KFDGGLTPTGENFVE
+144 KFDGGLTSTGENFVE

-171 SFSVRIY
+171 SFAVRIY
-178 QVNEG
+178 QVNEE
-183 GRRELFANETIQLGV
+183 GRRELLANETIQLGG
-198 NASEGG
+198 NISEGG

-218 LVGAEAAITN
+218 LIGAEAAITN

-245 LVVADNGS
+245 LVVSGNGS

-278 EYLDQNIQGNSLQY
+278 EYLDQNIRGNSLQY
-292 PTNGVQALVPGQTF
+292 PTNGVQALVPGQTY
-306 YWQVVTSMNTAIGIN
+306 YWQVVTSMNTALGTN

-361 NVLLE
+361 NLLLE
-366 TGYSF
+366 TGYTF
-371 DNIEIDGQVFS
+371 ENIEIDGQVYT
-382 GMVGVQKIIELI
+382 GVVGVQKILELI

>member
-1 MQMHLM
+1 ME
-7 KVNMDIKRIKTVKNT
+7 VNMNIKRIKKAINI
-22 GFLVVLV
+22 GFLVVQV
-29 WILATMIT
+29 WVLATMVT
-37 YGQSDKV
+37 FGQSDKV

-64 LGVDTEGGGP
+64 LGIDTEGGGP

-80 LINNTTE
+80 LVNNTTE

-112 AAYPFSLYPGQ
+112 AAYPFSLNPGQ

-132 QSEEIPGISDEM
+132 QNEEIPGISDIM
-144 KFDGGLTPTGENFVE
+144 KFDGGLTSTGENFVE

-171 SFSVRIY
+171 SFAVRIY
-178 QVNEG
+178 QVDEG
-183 GRRELFANETIQLGV
+183 GRRELLANETIQLGGNV
-198 NASEGG
+198 SEGG
-204 VVDELTILLRTPGD
+204 VIDELTILLRTPGD

-245 LVVADNGS
+245 LVVAGNGF

-264 SSEATDIGGSLLQF
+264 SSETTDMGGSLLQF

-306 YWQVVTSMNTAIGIN
+306 YWQVVTSMNTALGTN

-334 PGSESN
+334 PGSESS
-340 VVEVDQETVQAIVQ
+340 VVEVDSETVQALVQ

-371 DNIEIDGQVFS
+371 ENIEIDGQVYS
-382 GMVGVQKIIELI
+382 GIVGVQKILELI

-399 GDLVIEGN
+399 GDVVIEGN

>member
-1 MQMHLM
+1 MDYLYM
-7 KVNMDIKRIKTVKNT
+7 KKAGNI
-22 GFLVVLV
+22 GFLVVSIWVLTSM
-29 WILATMIT
+29 LAFA
-37 YGQSDKV
+37 QSDKV

-52 ILEQAQVLGLSS
+52 VLEQAQVLGLSS

-80 LINNTTE
+80 LVNNTTE

-112 AAYPFSLYPGQ
+112 AAYPFSLNPGQ

-132 QSEEIPGISDEM
+132 QNEEIPGISDRM
-144 KFDGGLTPTGENFVE
+144 KFDGGLTSTGENFVE

-171 SFSVRIY
+171 SFAVRIY
-178 QVNEG
+178 QVTEE
-183 GRRELFANETIQLGV
+183 GRRELLANETIQLGG
-198 NASEGG
+198 NISEGG

-233 SWEGDASLTYRV
+233 SWEGDASLNYRV
-245 LVVADNGS
+245 LVVSGNGA

-264 SSEATDIGGSLLQF
+264 SSEATDMGGSLLQF
-278 EYLDQNIQGNSLQY
+278 EYLDQNIRGNSLQY
-292 PTNGVQALVPGQTF
+292 PTNGVQALVPGQTY
-306 YWQVVTSMNTAIGIN
+306 YWQVVTSMNTALGTN

-361 NVLLE
+361 NLLLE

-371 DNIEIDGQVFS
+371 ENIEIDGQVYT
-382 GMVGVQKIIELI
+382 GIVGVQKILELI

>member
-1 MQMHLM
+1 MDYLYM
-7 KVNMDIKRIKTVKNT
+7 KKAGNI
-22 GFLVVLV
+22 GFLVVSV
-29 WILATMIT
+29 WVLTSMIAF
-37 YGQSDKV
+37 GQSDKV

-52 ILEQAQVLGLSS
+52 VLEQAQVLGLSS

-80 LINNTTE
+80 LVNNTTE

-112 AAYPFSLYPGQ
+112 AAYPFSLNPGQ

-132 QSEEIPGISDEM
+132 QNEEIPGISDRM
-144 KFDGGLTPTGENFVE
+144 KFDGGLTSTGENFVE

-171 SFSVRIY
+171 SFAVRIY
-178 QVNEG
+178 QVNEE
-183 GRRELFANETIQLGV
+183 GRRELLANETIQLGG
-198 NASEGG
+198 NISEGG

-245 LVVADNGS
+245 LVVSGNGS

-264 SSEATDIGGSLLQF
+264 SSEATDMGGSLLQF
-278 EYLDQNIQGNSLQY
+278 EYLDQNIRGNSLQY
-292 PTNGVQALVPGQTF
+292 PTNGVQALVPGQTY
-306 YWQVVTSMNTAIGIN
+306 YWQVVTSMNTALGTN

-361 NVLLE
+361 NLLLE

-371 DNIEIDGQVFS
+371 ENIEIDGQVYT
-382 GMVGVQKIIELI
+382 GVVGVQKILELI

>member
-1 MQMHLM
+1 MQLKEVFMDYLYM
-7 KVNMDIKRIKTVKNT
+7 KKAVNI
-22 GFLVVLV
+22 GFLVVSIWVL
-29 WILATMIT
+29 TSMIAF
-37 YGQSDKV
+37 GQSDKV

-52 ILEQAQVLGLSS
+52 VLEQAQVLGLSS

-80 LINNTTE
+80 LVNNTTE

-112 AAYPFSLYPGQ
+112 AAYPFSLNPGQ

-132 QSEEIPGISDEM
+132 QNEEIPGISDRM
-144 KFDGGLTPTGENFVE
+144 KFDGGLTSTGENFVE

-171 SFSVRIY
+171 SFAVRIY
-178 QVNEG
+178 QVNEE
-183 GRRELFANETIQLGV
+183 GRRELLANETIQLGG
-198 NASEGG
+198 NISEGG

-245 LVVADNGS
+245 LVVSGNGS

-264 SSEATDIGGSLLQF
+264 SSEATDMGGSLLQF
-278 EYLDQNIQGNSLQY
+278 EYLDQNIRGNSLQY
-292 PTNGVQALVPGQTF
+292 PTNGVQALVPGQTY
-306 YWQVVTSMNTAIGIN
+306 YWQVVTSMNTALGTN

-361 NVLLE
+361 NLLLE

-371 DNIEIDGQVFS
+371 ENIEIDGQVYT
-382 GMVGVQKIIELI
+382 GVVGVQKILELI

>member
-1 MQMHLM
+1 M
-7 KVNMDIKRIKTVKNT
+7 NIKRIKKAINI
-22 GFLVVLV
+22 GFLVVQAWV
-29 WILATMIT
+29 LATMVT
-37 YGQSDKV
+37 FGQSDKV

-64 LGVDTEGGGP
+64 LGIDTEGGGP

-80 LINNTTE
+80 LVNNTTE

-112 AAYPFSLYPGQ
+112 AAYPFSLNPGQ

-132 QSEEIPGISDEM
+132 QNEEIPGISDIM
-144 KFDGGLTPTGENFVE
+144 KFDGGLTSTGENFVE

-171 SFSVRIY
+171 SFAVRIY
-178 QVNEG
+178 QVDEV
-183 GRRELFANETIQLGV
+183 GRRELLANETIQLGGNV
-198 NASEGG
+198 SEGG

-245 LVVADNGS
+245 LVVAGNGF

-264 SSEATDIGGSLLQF
+264 SSEATDMGGSLLQF
-278 EYLDQNIQGNSLQY
+278 EYLDQNVQGNSLQY

-306 YWQVVTSMNTAIGIN
+306 YWQVVTSMNTALGTN

-334 PGSESN
+334 PGSESS
-340 VVEVDQETVQAIVQ
+340 VVEVDSETVQALVQ

-371 DNIEIDGQVFS
+371 ENIEIDGQVYS
-382 GMVGVQKIIELI
+382 GIVGVQKILELI

-399 GDLVIEGN
+399 GDVVIEGN

>member
-1 MQMHLM
+1 MNIFKKPAKQLRFYLVLSLM
-7 KVNMDIKRIKTVKNT
+7 SM
-22 GFLVVLV
+22 
-29 WILATMIT
+29 ATM
-37 YGQSDKV
+37 YAHAQSDKV
-44 TLEFSLSP
+44 SLEFSLSP

-64 LGVDTEGGGP
+64 LGVDTEGSGP

-80 LINNTTE
+80 LVNNTTE
-87 RLENLYFE
+87 PLENLYFE
-95 FDVEA
+95 FDIEA

-112 AAYPFSLYPGQ
+112 AAYPFSLAPGQ

-132 QSEEIPGISDEM
+132 KNEEIPGISDKM
-144 KFDGGLTPTGENFVE
+144 KFDGGLTTTGENFIE
-159 DLSGTTLPNDQY
+159 DISGTTLPNDQY
-171 SFSVRIY
+171 TFSVRIY
-178 QVNEG
+178 QVEAD
-183 GRRELFANETIQLGV
+183 GRRVLLASDMIQLGG

-233 SWEGDASLTYRV
+233 SWEGDASLNYRV
-245 LVVADNGS
+245 LVVARGGS

-264 SSEATDIGGSLLQF
+264 SSEPTNDGGSLLQF
-278 EYLDQNIQGNSLQY
+278 EYLDLNVVGNSLQY
-292 PTNGVQALVPGQTF
+292 PSTGVQALVPGQTY
-306 YWQVVTSMNTAIGIN
+306 YWQVVTSISSALGAN

-334 PGSESN
+334 PGSEAN
-340 VVEVDQETVQAIVQ
+340 VVEVDQETVNALIQ

-361 NVLLE
+361 NLLAE
-366 TGYSF
+366 SGYSF
-371 DNIEIDGQVFS
+371 ENIEIDGQVFS
-382 GMVGVQKIIELI
+382 GIVGVQKILELI

-399 GDLVIEGN
+399 GDVVIEGN